1 MSARKFGGEP
11 ADYLALHSWMD
22 HSKGHFASCTHR
34 MILHNAWG
42 IFAAERVVGATFHRS
57 SDGKELPVRPV
68 LEQHVVEDLGEIP
81 TLERALGTLPVEDLD
96 ESDTYDQAERSAWVW
111 GGKPDDYLPIH
122 LFLDS
127 TRAYLPD
134 NRHRRLLHTSWGIW
148 MAEQV
153 FGPRLPRTDDWS
165 LPTGAIAREHVRRDL
180 GRIPSLTEAT
190 AGLRLEAWMCRRAKP
205 LSILSEKE
213 TV

>member
-11 ADYLALHSWMD
+11 GDYLALHSWMD

-42 IFAAERVVGATFHRS
+42 IFAAERVLGVTFNRA

-81 TLERALGTLPVEDLD
+81 TLERALGTLQVEGLD
-96 ESDTYDQAERSAWVW
+96 ESDTYAHAERDVERW
-111 GGKPDDYLPIH
+111 GGAIDDYLPIH
-122 LFLDS
+122 EFLDS

-134 NRHRRLLHTSWGIW
+134 LRHRRLLHTSWGVW
-148 MAEQV
+148 MAERI
-153 FGPRLPRTDDWS
+153 FGRRPGLESILTVGDV
-165 LPTGAIAREHVRRDL
+165 AREHIRSEL
-180 GRIPSLTEAT
+180 GRVPTLVESTSGLT
-190 AGLRLEAWMCRRAKP
+190 LEAWMCRRARP
-205 LSILSEKE
+205 LSILSEKG
-213 TV
+213 TA